1 MDRFH
6 ATKIGDTL
14 PILGQEIIEDSETI
28 KQRKKGMKIN
38 WNTDSVYTMALW
50 SAYADWSAWQILNF
64 PGIRPFSIT
73 SLVGVQPIKLTLYT
87 QHNLDRQVQIPP
99 AHANPTTPPPPRE
112 IIFTIEVSHATLTTL
127 GSEAQKWVEENAHMS
142 ERTSKVNEAEGPS
155 EIGSFGRNE
164 SFGEDYEL
172 DEQFYDDDK
181 FEEDLVAVDAINDF
195 VDPESSCYLLSGASV
210 SLRESTG
217 YFVASGGGYAVLQ
230 SSRAPIVLEKVQPKS
245 KTNASGSSTVI
256 VRSGDVVRVQLV
268 DVTSKAVKFLSLH
281 RGWWLRWSSARPKRN
296 GLFCIQTVESIG
308 SPVLLGLPFS
318 LTSLRW
324 SHYTVG
330 ACLDSS
336 VKYGG
341 RMLGIFKA
349 GRVSANDDMVC
360 GEGDDIEI
368 EIDVSDKRMMPL
380 YLHAESW
387 ACFSPQLSPSKVLIQ
402 ETHSVRNSGNDEDVP
417 AAPLL
422 DASPTKYYEADVPVW
437 LEIMNRT
444 KRTKQLVYGTRL
456 KETILSDENY
466 PHSPKCRVSLKLLT
480 GRALAPVLQLGVEL
494 SSDFSPSPE
503 KWQKRYVLIDYL

>member
-1 MDRFH
+1 M
-6 ATKIGDTL
+6 
-14 PILGQEIIEDSETI
+14 
-28 KQRKKGMKIN
+28 
-38 WNTDSVYTMALW
+38 
-50 SAYADWSAWQILNF
+50 
-64 PGIRPFSIT
+64 
-73 SLVGVQPIKLTLYT
+73 
-87 QHNLDRQVQIPP
+87 
-99 AHANPTTPPPPRE
+99 
-112 IIFTIEVSHATLTTL
+112 
-127 GSEAQKWVEENAHMS
+127 
-142 ERTSKVNEAEGPS
+142 
-155 EIGSFGRNE
+155 
-164 SFGEDYEL
+164 
-172 DEQFYDDDK
+172 
-181 FEEDLVAVDAINDF
+181 
-195 VDPESSCYLLSGASV
+195 
-210 SLRESTG
+210 
-217 YFVASGGGYAVLQ
+217 
-230 SSRAPIVLEKVQPKS
+230 LEKVQPKS

-349 GRVSANDDMVC
+349 GRVSANDDMAC

-368 EIDVSDKRMMPL
+368 EIDVSVKRMMPL

-387 ACFSPQLSPSKVLIQ
+387 ACFSPQLSPSKVLSQ
-402 ETHSVRNSGNDEDVP
+402 ETHLVRNSGNDEDVP
-417 AAPLL
+417 AAPFL